1 MSNFLHDVP
10 IFRSPY
16 YQRRDLY
23 IAMACTLTL
32 AAENI
37 KSTFIYLG
45 CKWNRNGKS
54 YSDGNFDALSAFIKS
69 LISKTFVVFSGAD
82 EEVKRQS
89 LADEY

>member
-1 MSNFLHDVP
+1 MMFLFSDLLLITKDVTFTYTP
-10 IFRSPY
+10 I
-16 YQRRDLY
+16 